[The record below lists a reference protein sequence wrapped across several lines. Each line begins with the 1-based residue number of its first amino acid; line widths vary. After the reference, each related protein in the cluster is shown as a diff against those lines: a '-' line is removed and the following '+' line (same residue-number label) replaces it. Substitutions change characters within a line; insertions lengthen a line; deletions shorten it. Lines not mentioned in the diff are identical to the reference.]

1 MCHLYYPSCR
11 TCLLPGI
18 LHPGRRCQDLHLLAN
33 VADILFSGP
42 LPRQTYLSSFDQGH
56 HLVPFTRLKFSWWS
70 YLLHQM
76 VFPLTHQL
84 PIRQHA
90 YHQHRSW
97 KIYPTKIYL
106 QLLPVLL
113 NLASIR
119 WSVTFTL
126 SFIRVAM
133 LLPFSPYGLA
143 YAALYSF
150 FPVCLLVYYDTLKKI
165 PNLATFLC
173 QTQYRFPCSSLS
185 ASSPSAPDPQIPSW
199 ISLPSRLVIAQP

>member
-150 FPVCLLVYYDTLKKI
+150 FPVCLLVYYHTLKKN
-165 PNLATFLC
+165 PNHST
-173 QTQYRFPCSSLS
+173 
-185 ASSPSAPDPQIPSW
+185 
-199 ISLPSRLVIAQP
+199 